1 MTLPAG
7 AEDLEWWLALAPTL
21 EWTWAATYEDSAP
34 HWYVVLGRT
43 PGVERPDFIRAGRV
57 IRTYGQPGKFW
68 NSTNLYLLTDDR
80 RMKFWCMWSR
90 PPRDDDALLIN
101 LATTERAYGAQDNF
115 DVDRVRELI
124 LPPSAGE

>member
-1 MTLPAG
+1 MGHDVRRQRPALVRRARAHAG
-7 AEDLEWWLALAPTL
+7 LTRD
-21 EWTWAATYEDSAP
+21 
-34 HWYVVLGRT
+34 
-43 PGVERPDFIRAGRV
+43 DFIRAGRV

-68 NSTNLYLLTDDR
+68 NSTNLYLLSDDR

-101 LATTERAYGAQDNF
+101 LARTERAYGAQDNF

-124 LPPSAGE
+124 LPRTAEPGGK